1 MTQRLKDNN
10 ITLDENEDNF
20 HEDMYFH
27 LYPDVV
33 TEFDCSQ
40 GWVHY
45 TEHGIQEKRIFP
57 PKSLIHKFDKIRY
70 GGFYT
75 KKEIKDLAEMIANI
89 TSFKGKIFWDKSK
102 PDGTS
107 QKLLDVSKLKYLGW
121 NSKISLNFL

>member
-45 TEHGIQEKRIFP
+45 TEPVSYTHLTLPTKRI
-57 PKSLIHKFDKIRY
+57 
-70 GGFYT
+70 
-75 KKEIKDLAEMIANI
+75 
-89 TSFKGKIFWDKSK
+89 
-102 PDGTS
+102 
-107 QKLLDVSKLKYLGW
+107 V
-121 NSKISLNFL
+121 